1 MERKRK
7 MDKKFPMKSAGP
19 NKDPDIPI
27 IKIELEGLDEVFAT
41 ALDNE
46 NFLVKYEKFAEH
58 VILSCAMP
66 EIPRYTIHDGSL
78 ECSPIPQAFEMLDS
92 LLVRYRRMTAWMRRN
107 GIDPEAVAGKPD
119 DDSPAKN

>member
-1 MERKRK
+1 
-7 MDKKFPMKSAGP
+7 MKSAGQ
-19 NKDPDIPI
+19 NKDHDSPT
-27 IKIELEGLDEVFAT
+27 IKIELEGLDDVFAA

-66 EIPRYTIHDGSL
+66 EIPRYTIHDETLDGT
-78 ECSPIPQAFEMLDS
+78 PVPQAFEMLDH

-119 DDSPAKN
+119 EDSPAKN

>member
-1 MERKRK
+1 
-7 MDKKFPMKSAGP
+7 MDKKFPMKAVVQD
-19 NKDPDIPI
+19 KDKDSPV
-27 IKIELEGLDEVFAT
+27 IKIELEGLDDIIDA

-66 EIPRYTIHDGSL
+66 EIPRYSIHDDSL
-78 ECSPIPQAFEMLDS
+78 EGTPVPQALEVLDH

-107 GIDPEAVAGKPD
+107 GIDPETVAGKPD